1 MKTIDSLG
9 LLEVRGFTTAV
20 EAADAMVKSARVRL
34 LRQLQLDPGLISL
47 VVEGDLAACRAAIDA
62 GAAAAARVG
71 EVISQRVIGAP
82 DPDTG
87 RFVLQLAER
96 GRQAFEVEKRT
107 PQTKPEQTQPEPM
120 SMPTSPASANVQT
133 TPNVP
138 AALPPQGSAPT
149 PASNSADDQVADQVA
164 PSTATTSVLANATK
178 PAVKRNK
185 STVRTK
191 PTNKR

>member
-62 GAAAAARVG
+62 GAVAAARVG

-107 PQTKPEQTQPEPM
+107 PQTQPEPM

-149 PASNSADDQVADQVA
+149 PASNSADDQVA
-164 PSTATTSVLANATK
+164 PTTAMTSVLANATK